1 MTIFVVRHAKAGQRS
16 AWEGDDELRP
26 LSGKGH
32 KQTAVLTERL
42 LAEQPTRLVSSPYVR
57 CRETLEPIALLL
69 DMTVE
74 LDDRLAEGGV
84 FENTLAL
91 LDEMPDGAVLCS
103 HGDIIPDLI
112 NALVRRGM
120 RVHDEPDWRKASVWA
135 LERDTSGAVSD
146 AHVWPPPTV

>member
-1 MTIFVVRHAKAGQRS
+1 MTIYVVRHAKAGQRDS
-16 AWEGDDELRP
+16 WDGEDELRP
-26 LSGKGH
+26 LSGKGR
-32 KQTAVLTERL
+32 KQSAALSERFL
-42 LAEQPTRLVSSPYVR
+42 SLHPTRLVSSPYVR

-74 LDDRLAEGGV
+74 IDGRLAEGGT
-84 FENTLAL
+84 FEDSLAL

-112 NALVRRGM
+112 NALVRRGL

-135 LERDTSGAVSD
+135 LERDTHGAVTD
-146 AHVWPPPTV
+146 AHVWPPPTL